1 MIYTYDKELLIYKKT
16 HKTALLFLVALFGI
30 LVLAFATIFSTKEDC
45 EVVLTEEVRVIVLR
59 EYNEFS
65 EEKLDEYLKELNIKF
80 PNIVKAQS
88 QLETGYYSSEVFKV
102 NHNLFGM
109 KVAKLRPTTAL
120 GENLGHAYYHNWRSS
135 VLDYAFYST
144 AYLRDLKT
152 EEDYYAY
159 LSANYAE
166 DPNYIIKLKTIVE

>member
-1 MIYTYDKELLIYKKT
+1 MIYTYNKELLRYERLHNT
-16 HKTALLFLVALFGI
+16 TLLLFIALFGI
-30 LVLAFATIFSTKEDC
+30 LVLAFATAFSTKEKYT
-45 EVVLTEEVRVIVLR
+45 VTLTEEAKVVVLQ
-59 EYNEFS
+59 EHNEFS

-88 QLETGYYSSEVFKV
+88 QLETGYFSSEVFKV

-109 KVAKLRPTTAL
+109 KVAKIRPTTAL
-120 GENLGHAYYHNWRSS
+120 GENLGHAYYHNWRNS
-135 VLDYAFYST
+135 VLDYAFYQA